1 MNGISIDT
9 LTLPKI
15 KIDQLYIKLD
25 KKLIVTIDT
34 LTIEK
39 ATKTDSSLEEIS
51 TILENFAYINQFF
64 SRIAIQHIIYDNETF
79 SLTFNNDL
87 FAFESQHLNLIAH
100 IIPIDKWRFSTTI
113 EEAYLKDYD
122 VHVKGETQ
130 SNIQTQAYSFDGNF
144 DTFGLKG
151 HALLDLNQSLLTY
164 HLSSEK
170 FDNKSLSD
178 LMNFL
183 VTQIELEPIIK
194 AWIHENIVVAKE
206 YFLDNLEG
214 KVNIQTGE
222 YFPLE
227 MKGHAHVH
235 DALIS
240 FEPSVPAAHA
250 DSIGITLDQDKLLF
264 DISHPV
270 YESTNIQKANV
281 FIYNLLTKGTGIVV
295 DLTTK
300 AKLDD
305 KIHKILHA
313 FNIDVPIT
321 QTSGLT
327 DASIKLDIHFLPYA
341 INAQGLFKLSKSN
354 FLLSN
359 LPMSTNSGEISL
371 DNFMVTLDHAN
382 MRYKDLFDL
391 NATGVFDTQK
401 GHFDGKIDINTLLLD
416 FSGNTLLD
424 AHLLMDQ
431 NGSFD
436 IDDDTTHINLPKLGT
451 TILFGKDSN
460 TFKISDLS
468 LLKTFSPFMQE
479 HNLSMGSLNVQTTN
493 FKTYDAA
500 IKLDNVSTPFFDHDQ
515 SLNHLDI
522 ALSTDTK
529 TLDAYTL
536 DHKLSLQFNTDIL
549 LHVKDLDLH
558 IPEGNTSLNIP
569 IKTTILGENS
579 NIIDANSSKIILSE
593 RYSLILYKDQI
604 TLHSSRGKSSFDYEK
619 KQHSLNIN
627 ATALD
632 DNATNAL
639 FNRHYFKK
647 GNFSLT
653 VEGKDDTH
661 MQGTFI
667 MHKTYTKDF
676 KFFSNLMATINAIP
690 SLLVFSDPNFDQE
703 GYFVDNGYIEFKQV
717 GEILHISE
725 LQLRGQNADIVGS
738 GDIDFASR
746 TLNLKL
752 QIKTLKTFSSALDM
766 IPLVSGLILGEDKRI
781 STNVDVTGS
790 LDDPEVETHL
800 ILDTLK
806 SPVNIIK
813 RTLELPFGI
822 FK

>member
-1 MNGISIDT
+1 VNGISIDT

-34 LTIEK
+34 LAIGK
-39 ATKTDSSLEEIS
+39 ATKTDSSLEEMS
-51 TILENFAYINQFF
+51 AILENFPYINQFF
-64 SRIAIQHIIYDNETF
+64 SHITINHITYENETF
-79 SLTFNNDL
+79 SLTFNQDL
-87 FAFESQHLNLIAH
+87 FVLESQHLNLIAH
-100 IIPIDKWRFSTTI
+100 IIPIDKWRFSATI
-113 EEAYLKDYD
+113 EEAYLKDYAL
-122 VHVKGETQ
+122 HVKGSVR
-130 SNIQTQAYSFDGNF
+130 SNIRTKEYSFEGNF

-151 HALLDLNQSLLTY
+151 RALLDLNQSLLTY
-164 HLSSEK
+164 HLQSEK

-183 VTQIELEPIIK
+183 VTQVELEPIVK
-194 AWIHENIVVAKE
+194 AWIHENIVAKE
-206 YFLDNLEG
+206 YVLDNLEG
-214 KVNIQTGE
+214 KIDIQTGE

-227 MKGHAHVH
+227 MKGHAHVQ

-250 DSIGITLDQDKLLF
+250 DTIGITLENDKLLF
-264 DISHPV
+264 DISNPM
-270 YESTNIQKANV
+270 YESTSLQKANV

-313 FNIDVPIT
+313 FDIDVPIT

-327 DASIKLDIHFLPYA
+327 DASIKLDIRFLPYD
-341 INAQGLFKLSKSN
+341 INATGLFKLSKSN
-354 FLLSN
+354 FLLSGV
-359 LPMSTNSGEISL
+359 PMSTKSGEVSL
-371 DNFMVTLDHAN
+371 NNFMVKLNHTN
-382 MRYKDLFDL
+382 IRYKNLFDID
-391 NATGVFDTQK
+391 ATGVFDTQK
-401 GHFDGKIDINTLLLD
+401 GHFDGKVDINSIFLD

-424 AHLLMDQ
+424 AHSLMDQ

-436 IDDDTTHINLPKLGT
+436 IDENTTHINLPKLGT
-451 TILFGKDSN
+451 VITFGDNIN
-460 TFKISDLS
+460 TFEMSDLS
-468 LLKTFSPFMQE
+468 LLEPLSPFMQE
-479 HNLSMGSLNVQTTN
+479 HNLTMGSLDLQTDN
-493 FKTYDAA
+493 FNTFDAT
-500 IKLDNVSTPFFDHDQ
+500 IKLDNVSTPFLDHNQ
-515 SLNHLDI
+515 ALTHLDL

-529 TLDAYTL
+529 TVDAHTL
-536 DHKLSLQFNTDIL
+536 DHKLSLQFNKEII
-549 LHVKDLDLH
+549 VQIKDLDLLV
-558 IPEGNTSLNIP
+558 PDGNASLNMP
-569 IKTTILGENS
+569 IKTTLFGENS
-579 NIIDANSSKIILSE
+579 TIIDANSNKIILSD
-593 RYSLILYKDQI
+593 RYSLMLYKDQI
-604 TLHSSRGKSSFDYEK
+604 TLRSNRGKSSFDYEK
-619 KQHSLNIN
+619 KHHVLSIN

-639 FNRHYFKK
+639 FNKHYFKQ

-661 MQGTFI
+661 SQGTFI
-667 MHKTYTKDF
+667 MHKTYIKDL
-676 KFFSNLMATINAIP
+676 KFFSNLMATINTIP
-690 SLLVFSDPNFDQE
+690 SLLVFSDPNFDQK
-703 GYFVDNGYIEFKQV
+703 GYFVDNGYIEFTQT
-717 GEILHISE
+717 GQLMHIKE
-725 LQLRGQNADIVGS
+725 LQLRGKNADIVGK
-738 GDIDFASR
+738 GDVDLASN

-766 IPLVSGLILGEDKRI
+766 IPLVGGLILGEDKRI

-790 LDDPEVETHL
+790 LDDPTVETHL

-813 RTLELPFGI
+813 RTLELPLGI